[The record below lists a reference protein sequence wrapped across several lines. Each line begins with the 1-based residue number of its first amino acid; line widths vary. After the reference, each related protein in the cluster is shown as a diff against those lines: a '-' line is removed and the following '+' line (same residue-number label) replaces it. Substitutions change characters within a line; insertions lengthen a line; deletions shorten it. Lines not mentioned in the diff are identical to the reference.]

1 MLMSLSNPHPVEYV
15 ILATLLSQR
24 GLQLYSNIVSLSFFL
39 FLDQLQFKEQIFCK
53 KKNITWWNR
62 TMTYDLSEILTVNSK
77 KVQ

>member
-39 FLDQLQFKEQIFCK
+39 FLDQLQFKEQIVFLK
-53 KKNITWWNR
+53 KHHMMKPN
-62 TMTYDLSEILTVNSK
+62 YDL
-77 KVQ
+77 